1 MGKLPE
7 QLPRCQSA
15 PIVIDSLELERQS
28 DTIETEFQSAE
39 PEVTMLVV
47 PLEMMTTGEQGRIH
61 ALDGSPEF
69 VIRLQEMGLR
79 EGVPVQMVRAGSPCI
94 LSVNDQ
100 RLSLRFEDST
110 TVLVELLK
118 CTR

>member
-1 MGKLPE
+1 
-7 QLPRCQSA
+7 
-15 PIVIDSLELERQS
+15 
-28 DTIETEFQSAE
+28 
-39 PEVTMLVV
+39 MLVV
-47 PLEMMTTGEQGRIH
+47 PLESMATGEQGRIH

-69 VIRLQEMGLR
+69 VVRLQEMGLR

-110 TVLVELLK
+110 TVLVELTK
-118 CTR
+118 